1 MIYKKRVGDR
11 KYVGNKPPEPPA
23 LKYQSME
30 LFDKPRKQA
39 VCDCCTTTRT
49 IEEFPYVSGA
59 DIYVVGE
66 NGRRRATFCMYCC
79 VKFCERMEEKYG
91 NQYKALYRLCAFIGL
106 YYDDALAHRVWEE
119 DREYENGEKVSE
131 FISPYE
137 LYIRAVQDDPR
148 LERKSFMD
156 EGDVPFE
163 YIIQKQR
170 NLSITEELSE
180 QGRRDRQEIIEKF
193 HYDPFEKEPAK
204 DRGRLYADLV
214 TLYDDA
220 MATDLTRQRAAIEV
234 VKSFYRIDSIGQ
246 TIQELQASP
255 QSMVDNA
262 NVLKNL
268 IDQKAKETAM
278 VDSFSKAHG
287 FAERYQTGGKT
298 KGAGTLSS
306 VVRDGFDNHFD
317 KLAVNKFD
325 IETSN
330 AMRQVAD
337 ISAASMMNQIQLSSD
352 DFRKMVE
359 EQAEKIREL
368 TEQVAELAE
377 ANRLF
382 KEKEIKQQL
391 LDEYIKDLKEK
402 GITDNEIIREAVKK
416 AQTKTYYPK
425 NGLTDGDG
433 Q

>member
-1 MIYKKRVGDR
+1 MIYKRRVSDR
-11 KYVGNKPPEPPA
+11 KYVGNKPPELPA
-23 LKYQSME
+23 LKYQPME
-30 LFDKPRKQA
+30 MFDKPRKQA
-39 VCDCCTTTRT
+39 VCDCCTTTRAL
-49 IEEFPYVSGA
+49 EEFPYVSDP
-59 DIYVVGE
+59 DIYHTGE
-66 NGRRRATFCMYCC
+66 NGRKRATFCTYCC

-91 NQYKALYRLCAFIGL
+91 SQYKALYRLCAFIGL

-119 DREYENGEKVSE
+119 DRE
-131 FISPYE
+131 
-137 LYIRAVQDDPR
+137 DDPR

-262 NVLKNL
+262 NILKNL
-268 IDQKAKETAM
+268 IEQKAKETAM

-287 FAERYQTGGKT
+287 FAERYQNGGKT

-368 TEQVAELAE
+368 TAQVAELAE

-391 LDEYIKDLKEK
+391 MDEYVEDLKAK
-402 GITDNEIIREAVKK
+402 GIADEVVKEAVKK

-425 NGLTDGDG
+425 NGLTDGDE
-433 Q
+433 

>member
-1 MIYKKRVGDR
+1 MIYKRRVSDR
-11 KYVGNKPPEPPA
+11 KYVGNKPPELPA
-23 LKYQSME
+23 LKYQPME
-30 LFDKPRKQA
+30 MFDKPRKQA
-39 VCDCCTTTRT
+39 VCDCCTTTRAL
-49 IEEFPYVSGA
+49 EEFPYVSDP
-59 DIYVVGE
+59 DIYHIGE
-66 NGRRRATFCMYCC
+66 NGRKRATFCTYCC

-119 DREYENGEKVSE
+119 DREYENGEKVSQ

-163 YIIQKQR
+163 YIVQKQR
-170 NLSITEELSE
+170 NISIIDELSE

-220 MATDLTRQRAAIEV
+220 MATDLVRQRAAIEV
-234 VKSFYRIDSIGQ
+234 VKSFYRIDTIGQ

-262 NVLKNL
+262 KVLKDL
-268 IDQKAKETAM
+268 IDQKSKETAM
-278 VDSFSKAHG
+278 VTSFSKDHG
-287 FAERYQTGGKT
+287 FAERYQTGKT

-306 VVRDGFDNHFD
+306 VVRDGFYNHFD

-368 TEQVAELAE
+368 TEQVAELSE

-391 LDEYIKDLKEK
+391 LDEYVKDLKEK
-402 GITDNEIIREAVKK
+402 GITDNEVIREAAKK

-425 NGLTDGDG
+425 DGLTDGDG

>member
-11 KYVGNKPPEPPA
+11 KYVGNKPPELPA

-163 YIIQKQR
+163 YIIRKQR
-170 NLSITEELSE
+170 NLSVMEEMSE
-180 QGRRDRQEIIEKF
+180 QGRKDRQEIIEKF
-193 HYDPFEKEPAK
+193 HYDPFDKEPAK
-204 DRGRLYADLV
+204 DRGRLYADLI

-220 MATDLTRQRAAIEV
+220 MATDLVRQRAAIEI
-234 VKSFYRIDSIGQ
+234 VKSFYRIDVIGQ
-246 TIQELQASP
+246 TIQELQATP

-262 NVLKNL
+262 KVLKEL
-268 IDQKAKETAM
+268 IDQKSKETKM
-278 VDSFSKAHG
+278 VTDFSKDHG
-287 FAERYQTGGKT
+287 FAERYQTAKA

-306 VVRDGFDNHFD
+306 IVRDGFENHFD
-317 KLAVNKFD
+317 KLAVNRFD

-330 AMRQVAD
+330 AMQQVAD
-337 ISAASMMNQIQLSSD
+337 ISAQSMFNQIQLTGED
-352 DFRKMVE
+352 YRKMIEDQAELVRNLTSKVE
-359 EQAEKIREL
+359 EL
-368 TEQVAELAE
+368 SE
-377 ANRLF
+377 ANRLLR
-382 KEKEIKQQL
+382 EKEVKQEL
-391 LDEYIKDLKEK
+391 LDEYIEDLKEK
-402 GITDNEIIREAVKK
+402 GITDEEVVREAVKK
-416 AQTKTYYPK
+416 AHARTYYPK
-425 NGLTDGDG
+425 NGAKDGDYE
-433 Q
+433 

>member
-11 KYVGNKPPEPPA
+11 KYVGNKPPELPA
-23 LKYQSME
+23 LKYQPME
-30 LFDKPRKQA
+30 MFDKPRKQA
-39 VCDCCTTTRT
+39 VCDCCTTTRA
-49 IEEFPYVSGA
+49 IEEFPYVSDP
-59 DIYVVGE
+59 DIYHVGE
-66 NGRRRATFCMYCC
+66 NGRKRATFCTYCC

-220 MATDLTRQRAAIEV
+220 MATDLVRQRAAIEI
-234 VKSFYRIDSIGQ
+234 VKSFYRIDVIGQ
-246 TIQELQASP
+246 TIQELQATP

-262 NVLKNL
+262 KVLKEL
-268 IDQKAKETAM
+268 IDQKSKETKM
-278 VDSFSKAHG
+278 VTDFSKDHG
-287 FAERYQTGGKT
+287 FAERYQTAKA

-306 VVRDGFDNHFD
+306 IVRDGFENHFD
-317 KLAVNKFD
+317 KLAVNRFD

-330 AMRQVAD
+330 AMQQVAD
-337 ISAASMMNQIQLSSD
+337 ISAQSMFNQIQLTGED
-352 DFRKMVE
+352 
-359 EQAEKIREL
+359 
-368 TEQVAELAE
+368 
-377 ANRLF
+377 
-382 KEKEIKQQL
+382 
-391 LDEYIKDLKEK
+391 
-402 GITDNEIIREAVKK
+402 
-416 AQTKTYYPK
+416 
-425 NGLTDGDG
+425 
-433 Q
+433 

>member
-163 YIIQKQR
+163 YIIRKQR
-170 NLSITEELSE
+170 NLSVMEEMSE
-180 QGRRDRQEIIEKF
+180 QGRKDRQEIIEKF
-193 HYDPFEKEPAK
+193 HYDPFDKEPAK
-204 DRGRLYADLV
+204 DRGRLYADLI

-220 MATDLTRQRAAIEV
+220 MATDLVRQRAAIEI
-234 VKSFYRIDSIGQ
+234 VKSFYRIDVIGQ
-246 TIQELQASP
+246 TIQELQATP

-262 NVLKNL
+262 KVLKEL
-268 IDQKAKETAM
+268 IDQKSKETKM
-278 VDSFSKAHG
+278 VTDFSKDHG
-287 FAERYQTGGKT
+287 FAERYQTAKA

-306 VVRDGFDNHFD
+306 IVRDGFENHFD
-317 KLAVNKFD
+317 KLAVNRFD

-330 AMRQVAD
+330 AMQQVAD
-337 ISAASMMNQIQLSSD
+337 ISAQSMFNQIQLTGED
-352 DFRKMVE
+352 YRKMIEDQAELIRNLTSKVE
-359 EQAEKIREL
+359 EL
-368 TEQVAELAE
+368 SE
-377 ANRLF
+377 ANRLLR
-382 KEKEIKQQL
+382 EKEVKQEL
-391 LDEYIKDLKEK
+391 LDEYIEDVKEK
-402 GITDNEIIREAVKK
+402 EITDEEVVQKAVKK
-416 AQTKTYYPK
+416 AHARTYYPK
-425 NGLTDGDG
+425 NGAKDGDY
-433 Q
+433 

>member
-163 YIIQKQR
+163 YIIRKQR
-170 NLSITEELSE
+170 NLSVMEEMSE
-180 QGRRDRQEIIEKF
+180 QGRKDRQEIIEKF
-193 HYDPFEKEPAK
+193 HYDPFDKEPAK
-204 DRGRLYADLV
+204 DRGRLYADLI

-220 MATDLTRQRAAIEV
+220 MATDLVRQRAAIEI
-234 VKSFYRIDSIGQ
+234 VKSFYRIDVIGQ
-246 TIQELQASP
+246 TIQELQATP

-262 NVLKNL
+262 KVLKEL
-268 IDQKAKETAM
+268 IDQKSKETKM
-278 VDSFSKAHG
+278 VTDFSKDHG
-287 FAERYQTGGKT
+287 FAERYQTAKA

-306 VVRDGFDNHFD
+306 IVRDGFENHFD
-317 KLAVNKFD
+317 KLAVNRFD

-330 AMRQVAD
+330 AMQQVAD
-337 ISAASMMNQIQLSSD
+337 ISAQSMFNQIQLTGED
-352 DFRKMVE
+352 YRKMIEDQAELIRNLTSKVE
-359 EQAEKIREL
+359 EL
-368 TEQVAELAE
+368 SE
-377 ANRLF
+377 ANRLLR
-382 KEKEIKQQL
+382 EKEVKQEL
-391 LDEYIKDLKEK
+391 LDEYIEDKLK
-402 GITDNEIIREAVKK
+402 RE
-416 AQTKTYYPK
+416 
-425 NGLTDGDG
+425 
-433 Q
+433 

>member
-11 KYVGNKPPEPPA
+11 KYVGNKPPELPA

-163 YIIQKQR
+163 YIIRKQR
-170 NLSITEELSE
+170 NLSVMEEMSE
-180 QGRRDRQEIIEKF
+180 QGRKDRQEIIEKF
-193 HYDPFEKEPAK
+193 HYDPFDKEPAK
-204 DRGRLYADLV
+204 DRGRLYADLI

-220 MATDLTRQRAAIEV
+220 MATDLVRQRAAIEI
-234 VKSFYRIDSIGQ
+234 VKSFYRIDVIGQ
-246 TIQELQASP
+246 TIQELQATP

-262 NVLKNL
+262 KVLKEL
-268 IDQKAKETAM
+268 IDQKSKETKM
-278 VDSFSKAHG
+278 VTDFSKDHG
-287 FAERYQTGGKT
+287 FAERYQTAKA

-306 VVRDGFDNHFD
+306 IVRDGFESHFD
-317 KLAVNKFD
+317 KLAVNRFD

-330 AMRQVAD
+330 AMQQVAD
-337 ISAASMMNQIQLSSD
+337 ISAQSMFNQIQLTGED
-352 DFRKMVE
+352 YRKMIEDQAELIRNLTSKVE
-359 EQAEKIREL
+359 EL
-368 TEQVAELAE
+368 SE
-377 ANRLF
+377 ANRLLR
-382 KEKEIKQQL
+382 EKEVKQEL
-391 LDEYIKDLKEK
+391 LDEYIEDLKEK
-402 GITDNEIIREAVKK
+402 GITDEEVVREAVKK
-416 AQTKTYYPK
+416 AHARTYYPK
-425 NGLTDGDG
+425 NGAKDGDYE
-433 Q
+433 

>member
-148 LERKSFMD
+148 LECKSFMD

-163 YIIQKQR
+163 YIIRKQR
-170 NLSITEELSE
+170 NLSVMEEMSE
-180 QGRRDRQEIIEKF
+180 QGRKDRQEIIEKF
-193 HYDPFEKEPAK
+193 HYDPFDKEPAK
-204 DRGRLYADLV
+204 DRGRLYADLI

-220 MATDLTRQRAAIEV
+220 MATDLVRQRAAIEI
-234 VKSFYRIDSIGQ
+234 VKSFYRIDVIGQ
-246 TIQELQASP
+246 TIQELQATP

-262 NVLKNL
+262 KVLKEL
-268 IDQKAKETAM
+268 IDQKSKETKM
-278 VDSFSKAHG
+278 VTDFSKDHG
-287 FAERYQTGGKT
+287 FAERYQTAKA

-306 VVRDGFDNHFD
+306 IVRDGFENHFD
-317 KLAVNKFD
+317 KLAVNRFD

-330 AMRQVAD
+330 AMQQVAD
-337 ISAASMMNQIQLSSD
+337 ISAQSMFNQIQLTGED
-352 DFRKMVE
+352 YRKMIEDQAELIRNLTSKVE
-359 EQAEKIREL
+359 EL
-368 TEQVAELAE
+368 SE
-377 ANRLF
+377 ANRLLR
-382 KEKEIKQQL
+382 EKEVKQEL
-391 LDEYIKDLKEK
+391 LEEYIEDLKEK
-402 GITDNEIIREAVKK
+402 GITDEEVVQEAVKK
-416 AQTKTYYPK
+416 AHARTYYPK
-425 NGLTDGDG
+425 NGAKDGDYE
-433 Q
+433 

>member
-106 YYDDALAHRVWEE
+106 YYDDTLAHRVWEE

-148 LERKSFMD
+148 LECKSFMD

-163 YIIQKQR
+163 YIIRKQR
-170 NLSITEELSE
+170 NLSVMEEMSE
-180 QGRRDRQEIIEKF
+180 QGRKDRQEIIEKF
-193 HYDPFEKEPAK
+193 HYDPFDKEPAK
-204 DRGRLYADLV
+204 DRGRLYADLI

-220 MATDLTRQRAAIEV
+220 MATDLVRQRAAIEI
-234 VKSFYRIDSIGQ
+234 VKSFYRIDVIGQ
-246 TIQELQASP
+246 TIQELQATP

-262 NVLKNL
+262 KVLKEL
-268 IDQKAKETAM
+268 IDQKSKETKM
-278 VDSFSKAHG
+278 VTDFSKDHG
-287 FAERYQTGGKT
+287 FAERYQTAKA

-306 VVRDGFDNHFD
+306 IVRDGFENHFD
-317 KLAVNKFD
+317 KLAVNRFD

-330 AMRQVAD
+330 AMQQVAD
-337 ISAASMMNQIQLSSD
+337 ISAQSMFNQIQLTGED
-352 DFRKMVE
+352 YRKMIEDQAELVRNLTSKVE
-359 EQAEKIREL
+359 EL
-368 TEQVAELAE
+368 LE
-377 ANRLF
+377 ANRLLR
-382 KEKEIKQQL
+382 EKEVKQEL
-391 LDEYIKDLKEK
+391 LDEYIEDLKEK
-402 GITDNEIIREAVKK
+402 GITDEEIVREAVKK
-416 AQTKTYYPK
+416 AHTRTYYPK
-425 NGLTDGDG
+425 NGAKDGDYE
-433 Q
+433 

>member
-163 YIIQKQR
+163 YIIRKQR
-170 NLSITEELSE
+170 NLSVMEEMSE
-180 QGRRDRQEIIEKF
+180 QGRKDRQEIIEKF
-193 HYDPFEKEPAK
+193 HYDPFDKEPAK
-204 DRGRLYADLV
+204 DRGRLYADLI

-220 MATDLTRQRAAIEV
+220 MATDLVRQRAAIEI
-234 VKSFYRIDSIGQ
+234 VKSFYRIDVIGQ
-246 TIQELQASP
+246 TIQELQATP

-262 NVLKNL
+262 KVLKEL
-268 IDQKAKETAM
+268 IDQKSKETKM
-278 VDSFSKAHG
+278 VTDFSKDHG
-287 FAERYQTGGKT
+287 FAERYQTAKA

-306 VVRDGFDNHFD
+306 IVRDGFENHFD
-317 KLAVNKFD
+317 KLAVNRFD

-330 AMRQVAD
+330 AMQQVAD
-337 ISAASMMNQIQLSSD
+337 ISAQSMFNQIQLTGED
-352 DFRKMVE
+352 YRKMIEDQAELIRNLTSKVE
-359 EQAEKIREL
+359 EL
-368 TEQVAELAE
+368 SE
-377 ANRLF
+377 ANRLLR
-382 KEKEIKQQL
+382 EKEVKQEL
-391 LDEYIKDLKEK
+391 LDEYIEDLKEK
-402 GITDNEIIREAVKK
+402 GITDEEVVREAVKK
-416 AQTKTYYPK
+416 AHARTYYPK
-425 NGLTDGDG
+425 NGAKDGDYE
-433 Q
+433 

>member
-1 MIYKKRVGDR
+1 M
-11 KYVGNKPPEPPA
+11 
-23 LKYQSME
+23 
-30 LFDKPRKQA
+30 
-39 VCDCCTTTRT
+39 
-49 IEEFPYVSGA
+49 
-59 DIYVVGE
+59 
-66 NGRRRATFCMYCC
+66 
-79 VKFCERMEEKYG
+79 
-91 NQYKALYRLCAFIGL
+91 
-106 YYDDALAHRVWEE
+106 
-119 DREYENGEKVSE
+119 
-131 FISPYE
+131 
-137 LYIRAVQDDPR
+137 
-148 LERKSFMD
+148 
-156 EGDVPFE
+156 
-163 YIIQKQR
+163 
-170 NLSITEELSE
+170 
-180 QGRRDRQEIIEKF
+180 EKF

-220 MATDLTRQRAAIEV
+220 MATDLVRQRAAIEV
-234 VKSFYRIDSIGQ
+234 VKSFYRIDTIGQ

-255 QSMVDNA
+255 QLMVDNA
-262 NVLKNL
+262 KVLKDL
-268 IDQKAKETAM
+268 IDQKSKETAM
-278 VDSFSKAHG
+278 VTSFSKDHG
-287 FAERYQTGGKT
+287 FAERYQTGKA

-306 VVRDGFDNHFD
+306 VVRDGFYNHFD

-368 TEQVAELAE
+368 TQQVAELAE

-391 LDEYIKDLKEK
+391 LDEYVKDLKEK
-402 GITDNEIIREAVKK
+402 GITDNEVIREAVKK

-425 NGLTDGDG
+425 DGLTDGDG

>member
-1 MIYKKRVGDR
+1 
-11 KYVGNKPPEPPA
+11 
-23 LKYQSME
+23 
-30 LFDKPRKQA
+30 
-39 VCDCCTTTRT
+39 
-49 IEEFPYVSGA
+49 
-59 DIYVVGE
+59 
-66 NGRRRATFCMYCC
+66 MYCC

-163 YIIQKQR
+163 YIVQKQR

-180 QGRRDRQEIIEKF
+180 QGRRDRQEIMEKF

-220 MATDLTRQRAAIEV
+220 MATDLVRQRAAIEV
-234 VKSFYRIDSIGQ
+234 VKSFYRIDTIGQ

-262 NVLKNL
+262 KVLKDL
-268 IDQKAKETAM
+268 IDQKSKETAM
-278 VDSFSKAHG
+278 VTSFSKDHG
-287 FAERYQTGGKT
+287 FAERYQTGKT

-306 VVRDGFDNHFD
+306 VVRDGFYNHFD

-368 TEQVAELAE
+368 TQQVAELAE

-391 LDEYIKDLKEK
+391 LDEYVKDLKEK
-402 GITDNEIIREAVKK
+402 GITDNEVIREAVKK

-425 NGLTDGDG
+425 DGLTDGDD

>member
-66 NGRRRATFCMYCC
+66 NGRRRATFCMHCC

-163 YIIQKQR
+163 YIIRKQR
-170 NLSITEELSE
+170 NLSVMEEMSE
-180 QGRRDRQEIIEKF
+180 QGRKDRQEIIEKF
-193 HYDPFEKEPAK
+193 HYDPFDKEPAK
-204 DRGRLYADLV
+204 DRGRLYADLI

-220 MATDLTRQRAAIEV
+220 MATDLVRQRAAIEI
-234 VKSFYRIDSIGQ
+234 VKSFYRIDVIGQ
-246 TIQELQASP
+246 TIQELQATP

-262 NVLKNL
+262 KVLKEL
-268 IDQKAKETAM
+268 IDQKSKETKM
-278 VDSFSKAHG
+278 VTDFSKDHG
-287 FAERYQTGGKT
+287 FAERYQTAKA

-306 VVRDGFDNHFD
+306 IVRDGFENHFD
-317 KLAVNKFD
+317 KLAVNRFD

-330 AMRQVAD
+330 AMQQVAD
-337 ISAASMMNQIQLSSD
+337 ISAQSMFNQIQLTGED
-352 DFRKMVE
+352 YRKMIEDQAELIRNLTSKVE
-359 EQAEKIREL
+359 EL
-368 TEQVAELAE
+368 SE
-377 ANRLF
+377 ANRLLR
-382 KEKEIKQQL
+382 EKEVKQEL
-391 LDEYIKDLKEK
+391 LDEYIEDLKEK
-402 GITDNEIIREAVKK
+402 GITDEEVVREAVKK
-416 AQTKTYYPK
+416 AHARTYYPK
-425 NGLTDGDG
+425 NGAKDGDYE
-433 Q
+433 

>member
-1 MIYKKRVGDR
+1 MIYKRRVGDR

-30 LFDKPRKQA
+30 LFDKSRKQA

-59 DIYVVGE
+59 DIYVVGG

-163 YIIQKQR
+163 YIVQKQR
-170 NLSITEELSE
+170 NLSVMEEMSE
-180 QGRRDRQEIIEKF
+180 QGRKDRQEIIEKF
-193 HYDPFEKEPAK
+193 HYDPFDKEPAK
-204 DRGRLYADLV
+204 DRGRLYADLI

-220 MATDLTRQRAAIEV
+220 MATDLVRQRAAIEI
-234 VKSFYRIDSIGQ
+234 VKSFYRIDVIGQ
-246 TIQELQASP
+246 TIQELQATP

-262 NVLKNL
+262 KVLKEL
-268 IDQKAKETAM
+268 IDQKSKETKM
-278 VDSFSKAHG
+278 VTDFSKDHG
-287 FAERYQTGGKT
+287 FAERYQTAKA

-306 VVRDGFDNHFD
+306 IVRDGFENHFD
-317 KLAVNKFD
+317 KLAVNRFD

-330 AMRQVAD
+330 AMQQVAD
-337 ISAASMMNQIQLSSD
+337 ISAQSMFNQIQLTGED
-352 DFRKMVE
+352 YRKMIEDQAELIRNLTSKVE
-359 EQAEKIREL
+359 EL
-368 TEQVAELAE
+368 SE
-377 ANRLF
+377 ANRLLR
-382 KEKEIKQQL
+382 EKEVKQEL
-391 LDEYIKDLKEK
+391 LDEYIEDLKEK
-402 GITDNEIIREAVKK
+402 GITDEEVVQEAVKK
-416 AQTKTYYPK
+416 VHARTYYPK
-425 NGLTDGDG
+425 NGAKDGDYE
-433 Q
+433 

>member
-1 MIYKKRVGDR
+1 M
-11 KYVGNKPPEPPA
+11 
-23 LKYQSME
+23 
-30 LFDKPRKQA
+30 
-39 VCDCCTTTRT
+39 
-49 IEEFPYVSGA
+49 
-59 DIYVVGE
+59 
-66 NGRRRATFCMYCC
+66 
-79 VKFCERMEEKYG
+79 
-91 NQYKALYRLCAFIGL
+91 
-106 YYDDALAHRVWEE
+106 
-119 DREYENGEKVSE
+119 
-131 FISPYE
+131 
-137 LYIRAVQDDPR
+137 
-148 LERKSFMD
+148 
-156 EGDVPFE
+156 
-163 YIIQKQR
+163 
-170 NLSITEELSE
+170 
-180 QGRRDRQEIIEKF
+180 EKF

-220 MATDLTRQRAAIEV
+220 MATDLVRQRAAIEV
-234 VKSFYRIDSIGQ
+234 VKSFYRIDTIGQ

-262 NVLKNL
+262 KVLKDL

-278 VDSFSKAHG
+278 VTSFSKDHG
-287 FAERYQTGGKT
+287 FAERYQTGKT

-306 VVRDGFDNHFD
+306 VVRDGFYNHFD

-359 EQAEKIREL
+359 EQAKRIREL

-391 LDEYIKDLKEK
+391 LDEYEVRTHQRHAC
-402 GITDNEIIREAVKK
+402 GPQFYESPGTH
-416 AQTKTYYPK
+416 
-425 NGLTDGDG
+425 
-433 Q
+433 

>member
-163 YIIQKQR
+163 YIIRKQR
-170 NLSITEELSE
+170 NLSVMEEMSE
-180 QGRRDRQEIIEKF
+180 QGRKDRQEIIEKF
-193 HYDPFEKEPAK
+193 HYDPFDKEPAK
-204 DRGRLYADLV
+204 DRGRLYADLI

-220 MATDLTRQRAAIEV
+220 MATDLVRQRAAIEI
-234 VKSFYRIDSIGQ
+234 VKSFYRIDVIGQ
-246 TIQELQASP
+246 TIQELQATP

-262 NVLKNL
+262 KVLKEL
-268 IDQKAKETAM
+268 IDQKSKETKM
-278 VDSFSKAHG
+278 VTDFSKDHG
-287 FAERYQTGGKT
+287 FAERYQTAKA

-306 VVRDGFDNHFD
+306 IVRDGFENHFD
-317 KLAVNKFD
+317 KLAVNRFD

-330 AMRQVAD
+330 AMQQVAD
-337 ISAASMMNQIQLSSD
+337 ISAQSMFNQIQLTGED
-352 DFRKMVE
+352 YRKMIEDQAELIRNLTSKVE
-359 EQAEKIREL
+359 EL
-368 TEQVAELAE
+368 SE
-377 ANRLF
+377 ANRLLR
-382 KEKEIKQQL
+382 EKEVKQEL
-391 LDEYIKDLKEK
+391 LDEYIEDLKEK
-402 GITDNEIIREAVKK
+402 GITDEEVVHEAVKK
-416 AQTKTYYPK
+416 AHARTYYPK
-425 NGLTDGDG
+425 NGAKDGDYE
-433 Q
+433 